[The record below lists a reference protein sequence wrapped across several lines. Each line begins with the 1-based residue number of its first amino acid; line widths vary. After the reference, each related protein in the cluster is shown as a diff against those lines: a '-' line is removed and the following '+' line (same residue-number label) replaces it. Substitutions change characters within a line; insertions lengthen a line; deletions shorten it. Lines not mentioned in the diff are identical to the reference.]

1 MLRGPRSH
9 DDIPDQEIAEVLGAF
24 ATPPG
29 DGYWP
34 ALEQR
39 IMQRITDDRAAWV
52 TVLEGWVRPAAVVA
66 ATLVVAAALV
76 LGSTV
81 LGDDATAYA
90 AVGEEQISA
99 LDSAGLA
106 ASNDPAVAVR
116 VVFEP

>member
-9 DDIPDQEIAEVLGAF
+9 DDIPDQEMADVIGAF
-24 ATPPG
+24 ATPPD

-34 ALEQR
+34 ALERR
-39 IMQRITDDRAAWV
+39 IMQRIADDRPAWV
-52 TVLEGWVRPAAVVA
+52 TVLEAWARPAAVA
-66 ATLVVAAALV
+66 AAGLVIAAALV

-81 LGDDATAYA
+81 VGDDATAYA
-90 AVGEEQISA
+90 AVGDEISA
-99 LDSAGLA
+99 LDSAALA